1 MQPGGPYFSKK
12 RPQEMTDTQIS
23 QFLRDSVV
31 FEDDTEKGLDFDTL
45 YGLYI
50 SWCVLGRKVPIPD
63 SALKTALALEGLKQV
78 KENGQ
83 RVYPGMSM
91 VGAAARDY
99 VVNSVPMW
107 TETATDIAMQEVMEQ
122 EDVASIA

>member
-63 SALKTALALEGLKQV
+63 SAFKTAVALEGLKQV

-107 TETATDIAMQEVMEQ
+107 TETATDIAVQEVMEQ